1 MPLVDAKCTNCG
13 ANLKVDSSKDAVI
26 CEFCGSAFVV
36 EQAINNYNITNNV
49 TNNINAQNV
58 TIVNQGNSPDFEIVA
73 GILKKYNG
81 ASPDVVIPE
90 GVTEIDAGAIPD
102 GVKTLTIPNSVT
114 EIGESAFE
122 GCSSLTSV
130 TIPNSVTKIG
140 ESAFKDCSSLT
151 SVTIPNSVT
160 KIGESAF
167 KGCSSLVSITIPN
180 SVTEI
185 DTEAFSACF
194 SLTSVTIPNSVT
206 EIGDRTFFSCA
217 SLTSVTIPNS
227 VTEIGD
233 RAFFKCTSL
242 ASITILGQPYI
253 ASNAFDNT
261 PYKEQ
266 KQSGQQQLMQQQ
278 QQNQPK
284 NSSGGCYVATCVYGS
299 YDCPQVWTLRRYRDY
314 TLAETWY
321 GRAFIR
327 AYYATSPTIVR
338 LFGKTAWFRKLWR
351 GKLNRMVADLQA
363 KGFESTPY
371 NDRNW

>member
-122 GCSSLTSV
+122 GCS
-130 TIPNSVTKIG
+130 
-140 ESAFKDCSSLT
+140 
-151 SVTIPNSVT
+151 
-160 KIGESAF
+160 
-167 KGCSSLVSITIPN
+167 
-180 SVTEI
+180 
-185 DTEAFSACF
+185 
-194 SLTSVTIPNSVT
+194 
-206 EIGDRTFFSCA
+206 

-351 GKLNRMVADLQA
+351 GKLDRMVADLQA

>member
-140 ESAFKDCSSLT
+140 ESAFK
-151 SVTIPNSVT
+151 
-160 KIGESAF
+160 
-167 KGCSSLVSITIPN
+167 GCSSLVSITIPN

-194 SLTSVTIPNSVT
+194 
-206 EIGDRTFFSCA
+206 

-351 GKLNRMVADLQA
+351 GKLDRMVADLQA